1 MNITQIALNNNRTVW
16 VVVIGLFV
24 AGIISFLNLP
34 KQQDPG
40 FTIRAAVVTTQFA
53 GASPERIEQL
63 ITKKIEEKIQEM
75 PEVDFVVSESLPGR
89 SIVTVNFL
97 ESYTNMQPIFDKLRR
112 KIEDIQNQLPAGL
125 APSVVNDEFGDVF
138 GSVFSLT
145 GDGFSNA
152 ELVDIADEIADEL
165 LKDPDVAK
173 VKIHGGQREVVFID
187 YKSATLTELGI
198 SPQQLAGVLSRVNI
212 VSAGGTI
219 VSGTERITLEPT
231 GNFESIEDI
240 QRTVVPIP
248 GVGSVY
254 LSDIANVYRGY
265 DDPPNKLMKVNG
277 KAALAIAISMRDGGD
292 ILKLGSRLDALMP
305 KIEASYPWGI
315 RLQKIWFQAD
325 IVETGVNNFVIS
337 LSQSVLIV
345 VLVMLVFLGLRTGL
359 VVATLIP
366 ATIMIT
372 FYFMSVFSISIN
384 QISLAALIISLGL
397 LVDNAIVIVE
407 SILVKRS
414 AGVSAIDAA
423 VDSGSELVTPLLV
436 SSLTT
441 TAAFMPIALA
451 ESAVGEY
458 TADIFYVVAI
468 ALMVSWVLAM
478 CFLPLVSLRAIKVE
492 QPSEQDNLNGR
503 WYRVYDSF
511 LGLALRN
518 RIVSLLLVIALFF
531 GSLSL
536 LSFVP
541 KIFIEGSE
549 DPIFTAKLEL
559 PLGTSIETT
568 TSIVDALDRY
578 LIDNYH
584 TAKDDEAPKITSWMT
599 FIGYGG
605 PRVSLTL
612 DPPNQNAAN
621 VFMIANA
628 RDGQVVEE
636 LIAGIESYLTNEHPD
651 LSKQIARMEN
661 GPPVGYPIVVRI
673 KGSSVDTLY
682 QIADQATE
690 ILFADPR
697 VLSVKNNWGLQSKK
711 LRVEVNQERAQRSG
725 VTSDDV
731 AYSLRANLAGE
742 QLSQFRD
749 EDDLLPIL
757 MRADVSDRKDISKLD
772 GITIY
777 SQVSGDIVP
786 LKQVADINLVF
797 EPGVILHRDRVKTLS
812 LKTQVKADFT
822 AAEVTEDLAVKL
834 SELSQTWATGYS
846 FDIGG
851 EGAKSDDAASSI
863 VAKLPIA
870 FMVIIILLVSQF
882 NSLRSPAIILIT
894 IPLGLIGVIGGLL
907 LARSSFGFFTILGII
922 ALSGIIINNAIVL
935 IDRIKL
941 EINDGEKPN
950 IAIVHACKQR
960 LRPIFLATATTVLG
974 MMPLLWG
981 GTAMFKPMAVSIIF
995 GLAFA
1000 TMLTLVVVPVLYS
1013 LFYKVSFSQSSAT

>member
-1 MNITQIALNNNRTVW
+1 MNITQIALNNNRTVL
-16 VVVIGLFV
+16 VVVVGLFM
-24 AGIISFLNLP
+24 AGIFSFLNLP

-40 FTIRAAVVTTQFA
+40 FTIRVAVVTTQFS
-53 GASPERIEQL
+53 GASPERVEQL

-75 PEVDFVVSESLPGR
+75 PELDFIVSESLPGR

-97 ESYTNMQPIFDKLRR
+97 ESYKNMRPIYDKLRR
-112 KIEDIQNQLPAGL
+112 KIEDIQNQLPAGI

-152 ELVDIADEIADEL
+152 ELALIADEIADEL
-165 LKDPDVAK
+165 LKDRDVAK

-219 VSGTERITLEPT
+219 ISGTERIMLEPT

-240 QRTVVPIP
+240 KRAVVPIA
-248 GVGSVY
+248 GAGSVH

-305 KIEASYPWGI
+305 RIEASYPWGI

-325 IVETGVNNFVIS
+325 IVATGVDNFVIS

-345 VLVMLVFLGLRTGL
+345 VLVMLVFLGMRTGL

-414 AGVSAIDAA
+414 AGISAIDAA

-441 TAAFMPIALA
+441 AAAFMPIALA

-458 TADIFYVVAI
+458 TADIFYVVSI
-468 ALMVSWVLAM
+468 ALLVSWVLAM
-478 CFLPLVSLRAIKVE
+478 CFLPLLSLRAIKVTE
-492 QPSEQDNLNGR
+492 TSVEADLNGR
-503 WYRVYDSF
+503 WYRLYDRF

-518 RIVSLLLVIALFF
+518 RIISLLVIIALFV
-531 GSLSL
+531 GSINL
-536 LSFVP
+536 LGFVP
-541 KIFIEGSE
+541 QIFIEGSE

-568 TSIVDALDRY
+568 NSVIDDLERY
-578 LIDNYH
+578 LIDNFR
-584 TAKDDEAPKITSWMT
+584 TVEGDQAPPIESWMT

-605 PRVSLTL
+605 PRVALTL

-621 VFMIANA
+621 AFMIVNT
-628 RDGQVVEE
+628 RDGQVVDDM
-636 LIAGIESYLTNEHPD
+636 IANIEAYLTVAHPD

-673 KGSSVDTLY
+673 QGPEVNTLY
-682 QIADQATE
+682 EIADQATE

-711 LRVEVNQERAQRSG
+711 LLVDVNQERAQRSG
-725 VTSDDV
+725 VSSDDV

-749 EDDLLPIL
+749 QDDLLPIL
-757 MRADVSDRKDISKLD
+757 LRADVSDRKDISKLD

-777 SQVSGDIVP
+777 SQASGDIVP

-822 AAEVTEDLAVKL
+822 ATEVTEDLAVKL
-834 SELSQTWATGYS
+834 SELSQSWATGYS

-851 EGAKSDDAASSI
+851 EGAKSDDATSSI
-863 VAKLPIA
+863 AAKLPIA
-870 FMVIIILLVSQF
+870 FMVIVILLVSQF
-882 NSLRSPAIILIT
+882 NSLRSPTIILIT
-894 IPLGLIGVIGGLL
+894 IPLGLIGVISGLL
-907 LARSSFGFFTILGII
+907 MARSSFGFFTILGII

-941 EINDGEKPN
+941 EIDEGKAPT

-1013 LFYKVSFSQSSAT
+1013 LFYKVSFSQNSAA